1 MEETMRTIWKRIA
14 KKEYGYPFWTAFFVG
29 LLTHM
34 PVLVNKFPN
43 SDAMA
48 NFYSDQNMITSG
60 RWFLGVVCGISSYY
74 DLNWMIGLLSILY
87 LSVTAVFLCE
97 FFDFKSVIN
106 RALAA
111 ALLVTFPAVCAT
123 FAYMYTMDGYM
134 IGLLLAVLAAFLTKR
149 YKYGFALGA
158 LCLGFSLGIYQAY
171 LAVTILLCIF
181 DMVKECLL
189 GRKVSLLWK
198 KGVRYLLMGI
208 SGGLFY
214 MMVLKALLA
223 FSNKE
228 LDSYQGISEMGT
240 LNVSELPAMLI
251 GALKDF
257 AAFAVKGNIFINNGF
272 SLLAVVLLSVVA
284 LMAALFCYTKAE
296 ERTRWYHLAFI
307 GIFCLLLPFA
317 TNVVMLVSSDAY
329 YHLLMR
335 MQWVLFPIFAVV
347 LADLCCANAKA
358 LAVTEDSDVLSKMK
372 TMKLPFFLAVV
383 VFIAASGMSYSFAI
397 ADNIAYFNMNERYE
411 RTYAY
416 CLRLLDRMEQTPG
429 YEPGMPVAMIGV
441 IDESKYPNTD
451 ITQAVTAR
459 ISGSGGSTLLY
470 KGEQYA
476 AFMKHYMNVSFE
488 TIEGDELVKIYY
500 SDEYRDMDSFPAE
513 NSMRVVDG
521 ILYVKTEAK
530 E

>member
-1 MEETMRTIWKRIA
+1 MEQLMRSVWQKIA
-14 KKEYGYPFWTAFFVG
+14 KKEYAYPFWTALIVG
-29 LLTHM
+29 FLTHM

-48 NFYSDQNMITSG
+48 NFYADQNMITSG
-60 RWFLGVVCGISSYY
+60 RWFLSVVCGISSFY
-74 DLNWMIGLLSILY
+74 DLNWVIGV
-87 LSVTAVFLCE
+87 LSVFYLALAAVMLCE
-97 FFDFKSVIN
+97 FFELKSMVN
-106 RALAA
+106 RMLTA

-134 IGLLLAVLAAFLTKR
+134 IGLILSVLAAYLARKG
-149 YKYGFALGA
+149 KGGIAAGA
-158 LCLGFSLGIYQAY
+158 ICLGLSLGIYQAY

-181 DMVKECLL
+181 DLIKDCLY
-189 GRKVSLLWK
+189 GRKIAALWNR
-198 KGVRYLLMGI
+198 GFRYLLMGV
-208 SGGLFY
+208 SGGAFY
-214 MMVLKALLA
+214 MAALKILLA
-223 FSNKE
+223 ASAKE
-228 LDSYQGISEMGT
+228 LDTYQGINEMGSVH
-240 LNVSELPAMLI
+240 LAALPSMLF

-272 SLLAVVLLSVVA
+272 SLVAVVLLSVVA
-284 LMAALFCYTKAE
+284 LAAALFCYVKAGDKK
-296 ERTRWYHLAFI
+296 RWYHLVII
-307 GIFCLLLPFA
+307 GGFCLLIPFA
-317 TNVVMLVSSDAY
+317 TNVILLFSAEAY

-335 MQWVLFPIFAVV
+335 MQWVLFPVFAVV
-347 LADLCCANAKA
+347 LADLCSEAAQKKAENAAKKKCGIPF
-358 LAVTEDSDVLSKMK
+358 VTAMLTTLSVMVLSY
-372 TMKLPFFLAVV
+372 TFAV
-383 VFIAASGMSYSFAI
+383 

-416 CLRLLDRMEQTPG
+416 CLRLLDRMEETPG

-451 ITQAVTAR
+451 ITEPVTAR

-488 TIEGDELVKIYY
+488 VIEGDELVKIYN
-500 SDEYRDMDSFPAE
+500 SDEYRSMDSFPAL
-513 NSMRVVDG
+513 NSMQVVDG